1 MSHGIPKEQSRDRG
15 VFALSSCPWLPVVA
29 TVQGPE
35 VTRDLAGERGEAYYR
50 AALAYAQSLWRE
62 AKPAQAILQLNKAFT
77 ARLAADAAVLD
88 EWPAPYRALG
98 WMLRNRPPGAFLG
111 NPVRHF
117 QHLATRVR
125 GVEREL
131 RAWRA
136 WGCFHLSRR
145 VLPEAGFP
153 PDAEQVEREGLA
165 FPEWDQVLDELG
177 RRGWNGEVAALVGAV
192 NQAPA

>member
-1 MSHGIPKEQSRDRG
+1 M
-15 VFALSSCPWLPVVA
+15 LSACPWLPEV
-29 TVQGPE
+29 TEVQGPE
-35 VTRDLAGERGEAYYR
+35 VTRDLADARGEAYYR

-77 ARLAADAAVLD
+77 ARLAVDAAVLD

-98 WMLRNRPPGAFLG
+98 WMLRERPGGAFLG

-125 GVEREL
+125 GADREL

-145 VLPEAGFP
+145 LLPEDGFP
-153 PDAEQVEREGLA
+153 PDVEQVEREGLV
-165 FPEWDQVLDELG
+165 FPEWDQVLGELG
-177 RRGWNGEVAALVGAV
+177 RRGWNGEVAALAAAFS
-192 NQAPA
+192 QDPA

>member
-1 MSHGIPKEQSRDRG
+1 
-15 VFALSSCPWLPVVA
+15 LPAVISVR
-29 TVQGPE
+29 GPE

-50 AALAYAQSLWRE
+50 AALCYAQSLWRE

-88 EWPAPYRALG
+88 EWPVPYRALV
-98 WMLRNRPPGAFLG
+98 WMLRNRPEGAFLG

-117 QHLATRVR
+117 QHLATRVG
-125 GVEREL
+125 GVDREL

-136 WGCFHLSRR
+136 WGCFHLARR
-145 VLPEAGFP
+145 VLPSEGFP
-153 PDAEQVEREGLA
+153 FDAQQVEREGLV
-165 FPEWDQVLDELG
+165 FPAWERVLAELG

-192 NQAPA
+192 NETPA